1 MFKPTGD
8 KIDVFWKW
16 NSLKYKNNKKSVT
29 CDFCHQTST
38 EGISRARRHQ
48 LQIKGDVGSCKKV
61 PEDVKLEMIYAYEKK
76 IAETATYMEATQ
88 EEDDEDE
95 DGI

>member
-1 MFKPTGD
+1 MG
-8 KIDVFWKW
+8 
-16 NSLKYKNNKKSVT
+16 Y
-29 CDFCHQTST
+29 
-38 EGISRARRHQ
+38 
-48 LQIKGDVGSCKKV
+48 CKKV

-76 IAETATYMEATQ
+76 IAETAAYMEATQ